1 LYLEAWG
8 PGFFRAKSNQNC
20 VPCAVTNPEG
30 TKVPTLFDLTLAATP
45 IVVKFEPASPHIVPH
60 IVFQDIMAPTDYS
73 KKKNDELAD
82 LLKKRSLPHTGKKAE
97 LIARLQQHD
106 KEHLGGPETPSEP
119 STAVPLA
126 AAEDEID
133 WDDDGGAGVG
143 DTAKASAPGA
153 VAMAAGGQGRVANP
167 TSVPNQAVD
176 IDPSTTADL
185 TIKGGENAATDKDG
199 VIATAGETA
208 AEVTS
213 TATTAETT
221 PATAFSKGIATT
233 DIDAELAKRKSR
245 AARFGIQESDADAL
259 KALERAKRFGTGDK
273 GDKEAVKG
281 LDEALPERG
290 RKRGRG
296 GEKEGGDE
304 EGRGGKRR
312 DGGRRGGQGR
322 KGEAGAERNG
332 TRGGKTG
339 GSTLNENDRLAAEAR
354 KKRFAAA
361 A

>member
-1 LYLEAWG
+1 
-8 PGFFRAKSNQNC
+8 
-20 VPCAVTNPEG
+20 
-30 TKVPTLFDLTLAATP
+30 
-45 IVVKFEPASPHIVPH
+45 
-60 IVFQDIMAPTDYS
+60 MAPIDYS

-97 LIARLQQHD
+97 LIARLQQYD
-106 KEHLGGPETPSEP
+106 KNHPDGDETPSEP
-119 STAVPLA
+119 STTAPPA

-133 WDDDGGAGVG
+133 WDDDGGAGEG
-143 DTAKASAPGA
+143 DTAKASEPGA
-153 VAMAAGGQGRVANP
+153 VAMAAGGQGRVDNP

-185 TIKGGENAATDKDG
+185 TIKGGENAAADRDG
-199 VIATAGETA
+199 VIATAGKTV
-208 AEVTS
+208 AEGTPP
-213 TATTAETT
+213 TATTTT
-221 PATAFSKGIATT
+221 TAPAPATDFSKGIATT

-245 AARFGIQESDADAL
+245 AARFGIQETDADAL

-312 DGGRRGGQGR
+312 DGGRRAGQGKR
-322 KGEAGAERNG
+322 GDRGAERNG
-332 TRGGKTG
+332 TRDGKAG
-339 GSTLNENDRLAAEAR
+339 GSTLNEKDRLAAEAR